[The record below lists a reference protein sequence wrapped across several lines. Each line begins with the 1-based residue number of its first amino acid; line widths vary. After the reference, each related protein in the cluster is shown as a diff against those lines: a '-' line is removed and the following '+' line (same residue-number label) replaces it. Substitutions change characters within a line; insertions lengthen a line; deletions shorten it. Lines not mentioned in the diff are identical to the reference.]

1 MNDRVVV
8 LGGGTMGAGI
18 AYVFALNGFHVE
30 IIDPSSTSRESCSKT
45 IKHVAQRARERDLID
60 ESVRE
65 GTLDR
70 ISINV
75 DLADVA
81 HQPMLLIEAVPE
93 DPELKIATLT
103 RAQEHEPAI
112 LATNTSSI
120 SIAELARNLKSP
132 EKFIGM
138 HFFNPVWSNPLVEIV
153 VGDATSEDVIAETKR
168 LIDVIG
174 KDSITVRDSPG
185 FASSRLGVALGLE
198 AIRMLGEGVASAEDI
213 DRAMELGYR
222 HPMGPL
228 RLTDLVGL
236 DVRLGIARNLAR
248 AYGSRFDPP
257 QLLIDK
263 VNSGELGKKTGR
275 GFFDW

>member
-153 VGDATSEDVIAETKR
+153 VGDATSEDVIAETK
-168 LIDVIG
+168 G
-174 KDSITVRDSPG
+174 
-185 FASSRLGVALGLE
+185 
-198 AIRMLGEGVASAEDI
+198 
-213 DRAMELGYR
+213 
-222 HPMGPL
+222 
-228 RLTDLVGL
+228 
-236 DVRLGIARNLAR
+236 
-248 AYGSRFDPP
+248 
-257 QLLIDK
+257 
-263 VNSGELGKKTGR
+263 
-275 GFFDW
+275 